1 MMKEARFYT
10 VTDDG
15 VQCLLCP
22 HHCRIKEGGRGICRS
37 RECRDGKLYAL
48 SYGIPCAL
56 AIDPVEKKPLNRFLP
71 GTYCLSLSCTGC
83 NLSCRW
89 CQNSDISQVA
99 PEEAERTRLSP
110 ADAVDLCLRRGLP
123 ALAYTYTEPFTW
135 WEFMNDIAA
144 LAHAKGLKNILVSA
158 GYVEKEPLRELLPY
172 LDAANIDIKAMDDTF
187 YRKYCGATLTPV
199 LENILAMKAAGVHVE
214 ITNLL
219 VTSLNDSPEYVT
231 RLCQWMADNGLQDV
245 PLHFS
250 RYFPRYRMKE
260 PGPTPAATLFAARE
274 TALSFGI
281 QDVFLGNI

>member
-10 VTDDG
+10 MTEAG

-22 HHCRIKEGGRGICRS
+22 HHCRIQEGGRGICRS
-37 RECRDGKLYAL
+37 RECHDGKLWAL

-99 PEEAERTRLSP
+99 PEEAERTHLSP

-123 ALAYTYTEPFTW
+123 ALAYTYTAPFTW
-135 WEFMNDIAA
+135 WEYMYDIAV
-144 LAHAKGLKNILVSA
+144 LAHGKGLKNILVSA
-158 GYVEKEPLRELLPY
+158 GYVEQEPLRELLPY
-172 LDAANIDIKAMDDTF
+172 LDAANIDIKALDDDF
-187 YRKYCGATLTPV
+187 YRKYCGATLAPV

-214 ITNLL
+214 ITSLL
-219 VTSLNDSPEYVT
+219 VTSLNDSVDFVA
-231 RLCQWMADNGLQDV
+231 RLCQWMAENGLQNV

-274 TALSFGI
+274 TALSLGI
-281 QDVFLGNI
+281 RDVFLGNI

>member
-10 VTDDG
+10 MTEAG

-22 HHCRIKEGGRGICRS
+22 HHCRIQEGGRGICRS
-37 RECRDGKLYAL
+37 RECHDGKLWAL

-99 PEEAERTRLSP
+99 PEEAEGTRLSP

-135 WEFMNDIAA
+135 WEYMYDIAV
-144 LAHAKGLKNILVSA
+144 LAHGKGLKNILVSA
-158 GYVEKEPLRELLPY
+158 GYVEQEPLRELLPY
-172 LDAANIDIKAMDDTF
+172 LDAANIDIKALDDDF
-187 YRKYCGATLTPV
+187 YRKYCGATLAPV
-199 LENILAMKAAGVHVE
+199 LENILAMKAAGIHVE
-214 ITNLL
+214 ITSLL
-219 VTSLNDSPEYVT
+219 VTSLNDSVDFVA
-231 RLCQWMADNGLQDV
+231 RLCQWMAENGLQNV

-274 TALSFGI
+274 TALSMGI
-281 QDVFLGNI
+281 RDVFLGNI

>member
-1 MMKEARFYT
+1 MMREARFYT
-10 VTDDG
+10 VTEAG

-22 HHCRIKEGGRGICRS
+22 HHCRIQEGGRGICRS
-37 RECRDGKLYAL
+37 RECHDGKLYAL
-48 SYGIPCAL
+48 SYGAPCAL

-135 WEFMNDIAA
+135 WEYMYDIAV

-158 GYVEKEPLRELLPY
+158 GYVEKEPLREILPY
-172 LDAANIDIKAMDDTF
+172 LDAANIDIKAFDDTF
-187 YRKYCGATLTPV
+187 YRRYCGATLAPV

-219 VTSLNDSPEYVT
+219 VTGLNDSADDVA
-231 RLCQWMADNGLQDV
+231 RLCQWMAENGLQDV

-260 PGPTPAATLFAARE
+260 SGPTPAATLFTARE
-274 TALSFGI
+274 TALSMGI
-281 QDVFLGNI
+281 RDVFLGNI

>member
-10 VTDDG
+10 ATEAG

-22 HHCRIKEGGRGICRS
+22 HHCRIQEGGRGLCRS
-37 RECRDGKLYAL
+37 RECHDGKLWAL

-99 PEEAERTRLSP
+99 PEEAERTHLSP

-135 WEFMNDIAA
+135 WEYMYDIAV
-144 LAHAKGLKNILVSA
+144 LAHGKGLKNILVSA
-158 GYVEKEPLRELLPY
+158 GYVEQEPLRELLPY
-172 LDAANIDIKAMDDTF
+172 LDAANIDIKALDDDF
-187 YRKYCGATLTPV
+187 YRKYCGATLAPV

-214 ITNLL
+214 ITSLL
-219 VTSLNDSPEYVT
+219 VTSLNDSVDFVA
-231 RLCQWMADNGLQDV
+231 RLCQWMAENGLQNV

-274 TALSFGI
+274 TALSMGI
-281 QDVFLGNI
+281 RDVFLGNI

>member
-10 VTDDG
+10 ATEAG
-15 VQCLLCP
+15 VKCLLCP
-22 HHCRIKEGGRGICRS
+22 HHCRIQEGGRGICRS
-37 RECRDGKLYAL
+37 RECHDGKLWAL

-99 PEEAERTRLSP
+99 PEEAERTHLSP

-123 ALAYTYTEPFTW
+123 ARAYTDTEPFTW
-135 WEFMNDIAA
+135 GEYMYDIAV
-144 LAHAKGLKNILVSA
+144 LAHGKGLKNILVSA
-158 GYVEKEPLRELLPY
+158 GYVEQEPLRELLPY
-172 LDAANIDIKAMDDTF
+172 LDAANIDIKALDDDF
-187 YRKYCGATLTPV
+187 YRKYCGATLAPV

-214 ITNLL
+214 ITSLL
-219 VTSLNDSPEYVT
+219 VTSLNDSVDFVA
-231 RLCQWMADNGLQDV
+231 RLCQWMAENGLQNV

-274 TALSFGI
+274 TALSMGI
-281 QDVFLGNI
+281 RDVFLGNI

>member
-10 VTDDG
+10 MTEAG

-22 HHCRIKEGGRGICRS
+22 HHCRIQEGGRGICRS
-37 RECRDGKLYAL
+37 RECHDGKLWAL

-99 PEEAERTRLSP
+99 PEEAERTHLSP

-135 WEFMNDIAA
+135 WEYMYDIAA

-158 GYVEKEPLRELLPY
+158 GYVEKEPLREILPY
-172 LDAANIDIKAMDDTF
+172 LDAANIDIKALDDTF
-187 YRKYCGATLTPV
+187 YRQYSGATLAPV
-199 LENILAMKAAGVHVE
+199 LDNILTMKAAGVHVE

-219 VTSLNDSPEYVT
+219 VTGLNDSADYVT

-274 TALSFGI
+274 TALSLGI
-281 QDVFLGNI
+281 KDVFLGNI

>member
-10 VTDDG
+10 MTEAG

-22 HHCRIKEGGRGICRS
+22 HHCRIQEGGRGICRS
-37 RECRDGKLYAL
+37 RECHDGKLWAL

-99 PEEAERTRLSP
+99 PEEAERTHLSP

-135 WEFMNDIAA
+135 WEYMYDIAV
-144 LAHAKGLKNILVSA
+144 LAHGKGLKNILVSA
-158 GYVEKEPLRELLPY
+158 GYVEQEPLRELLPY
-172 LDAANIDIKAMDDTF
+172 LDAANIDIKALDDDF
-187 YRKYCGATLTPV
+187 YRKYCGATLAPV

-214 ITNLL
+214 ITSLL
-219 VTSLNDSPEYVT
+219 VTSLNDSVDFVA
-231 RLCQWMADNGLQDV
+231 RLCQWMAENGLQNV

-260 PGPTPAATLFAARE
+260 PSPTPAATLFAARE
-274 TALSFGI
+274 TALSWGI
-281 QDVFLGNI
+281 KDVFLGNI

>member
-10 VTDDG
+10 ATEAG
-15 VQCLLCP
+15 VKCLLCP
-22 HHCRIKEGGRGICRS
+22 HHCRIQEGGRGICRS
-37 RECRDGKLYAL
+37 RECHDGKLWAL

-99 PEEAERTRLSP
+99 PEEAERTHLSP

-135 WEFMNDIAA
+135 GEYMYDIAV
-144 LAHAKGLKNILVSA
+144 LAHGKGLKNILVSA
-158 GYVEKEPLRELLPY
+158 GYVEQEPLRELLPY
-172 LDAANIDIKAMDDTF
+172 LDAANIDIKALDDDF
-187 YRKYCGATLTPV
+187 YRKYCGATLAPV

-214 ITNLL
+214 ITSLL
-219 VTSLNDSPEYVT
+219 VTSLNDSVDFVA
-231 RLCQWMADNGLQDV
+231 RLCQWMAENGLQNV

-274 TALSFGI
+274 TALSMGI
-281 QDVFLGNI
+281 RDVFLGNI